1 MSASHH
7 FLHFLQ
13 PPPQN
18 SSSTNNNSI
27 NNENIMRV
35 WNLSLNRYQAVV
47 PKAES
52 EFANAQV
59 KYVYMYVYFF
69 IEFVILQ
76 NSEQINQ
83 SPHIT
88 TYQRIGVPQFRVSS

>member
-18 SSSTNNNSI
+18 SSSSNNNNSI

-35 WNLSLNRYQAVV
+35 WNLSLNRYQAIV

-52 EFANAQV
+52 EFANAQSMSS
-59 KYVYMYVYFF
+59 MYICMYIFFF
-69 IEFVILQ
+69 IKLVICKTL
-76 NSEQINQ
+76 NK
-83 SPHIT
+83 
-88 TYQRIGVPQFRVSS
+88 

>member
-1 MSASHH
+1 
-7 FLHFLQ
+7 
-13 PPPQN
+13 
-18 SSSTNNNSI
+18 
-27 NNENIMRV
+27 MRV

-69 IEFVILQ
+69 
-76 NSEQINQ
+76 
-83 SPHIT
+83 
-88 TYQRIGVPQFRVSS
+88 YRVCNFAKL